1 MVGDATRLAIP
12 SAAPTFL
19 VTTRCDD
26 KQIRSASIAWLC
38 RNFIPPS
45 SRDIHDQGDA
55 RWIQTRSVVVA
66 LADGGPICVERAAGC
81 QVFQRGHDSRR
92 SDASSL
98 HHHRARAALDHGLP
112 DSIHDPIGVVIANEW
127 GGSAQD
133 SLYDLHR
140 SIGAAVIPLVF
151 LRLIYRWAHLPLP
164 LPEDIPAMQRLTA
177 HVQEITCPDL
187 FVSIS
192 NSTLPLRRLFQQHRS
207 HFRREVGKTAS
218 PREQT
223 YPAVI
228 GSSGKCHST
237 KSLRDSPLRGGVT
250 GRTVIVDRTSSLF
263 APKLGPLFYRS
274 SGGA

>member
-1 MVGDATRLAIP
+1 LVGDATRLAIP
-12 SAAPTFL
+12 SAAPAFG
-19 VTTRCDD
+19 VTVRCDD

-55 RWIQTRSVVVA
+55 RRIQTRSVVGA
-66 LADGGPICVERAAGC
+66 LADGGPICVERAPGC
-81 QVFQRGHDSRR
+81 QVFERGHDSRALTPPAYTITAR
-92 SDASSL
+92 VL
-98 HHHRARAALDHGLP
+98 HWITAFLIL
-112 DSIHDPIGVVIANEW
+112 SIIPIGVVIANEW

-177 HVQEITCPDL
+177 HVQEITCPDS

-228 GSSGKCHST
+228 GSSGKCQ
-237 KSLRDSPLRGGVT
+237 
-250 GRTVIVDRTSSLF
+250 
-263 APKLGPLFYRS
+263 
-274 SGGA
+274 